1 MKNSI
6 IKSLLVLALTLC
18 ASVFVNA
25 QVDNQ
30 NNKINYD
37 RPYDKAGINVFETTK
52 EDLVPYTGFQL
63 KISGGFTQQFQALSH
78 TNNADTVL
86 KDNNLTT
93 TAGDSVNINKL
104 YPITNGFNLAT
115 ANLILTAQLGDG
127 IVVKLENY
135 MSARHHNE
143 FWVKGGYIQI
153 DKLPFFGNPQWFADN
168 FTVKLGQFENNYGDA
183 HYYRTDNA
191 NGIYNP
197 FVGENIMDAFNT
209 EIGGEFYFKPDNGI
223 IAMLGLSSGLLNSN
237 IKVFT
242 NPNDITDTLSRNPS
256 IYGKIGYDKEL
267 NDDLRVR
274 LTGSFYSNAGTSSNN
289 LYSGDRAGSRYYLA
303 GEQEYISGTTGLI
316 AVGPT
321 AQFTSGR
328 LNPGFSSQV
337 TSIMINPFVKFHG
350 LEVFGTYEMATGNG
364 SLSSATKTD
373 TVDRSFNQLAVQGL
387 YRFLEDEQ
395 AYVGVRYNTVAGR
408 LFGYTDTEGDIDIT
422 RLQVAAGWFPTENLL
437 LKIEYVKQNYNNFR
451 TTDSRSELEFK
462 GVMIEASVGF

>member
-6 IKSLLVLALTLC
+6 IKSLLVFYLLLGT
-18 ASVFVNA
+18 SVLVNA
-25 QVDNQ
+25 QINNQ

-37 RPYDKAGINVFETTK
+37 RPYDKSGINVFETTK
-52 EDLVPYTGFQL
+52 VDLVPYTGFQL

-78 TNNADTVL
+78 SNTADTVL

-93 TAGDSVNINKL
+93 TVGDSVNINKL

-115 ANLILTAQLGDG
+115 ANFILTAQIADG
-127 IVVKLENY
+127 ISVKLENY
-135 MSARHHNE
+135 MSSRHHNE
-143 FWVKGGYIQI
+143 FWVKGGYIQV

-168 FTVKLGQFENNYGDA
+168 FTVKIGQFENNYGDA

-197 FVGENIMDAFNT
+197 FVGENIMDAFAT

-223 IAMLGLSSGLLNSN
+223 IAMLGLSSGLLNAN

-274 LTGSFYSNAGTSSNN
+274 LTGSVYTNAGTSSNT

-303 GEQEYISGTTGLI
+303 GEQEYVSGATGLV
-316 AVGPT
+316 AVST
-321 AQFTSGR
+321 AAQAFSGR

-337 TSIMINPFVKFHG
+337 MAIMINPFVKFHG
-350 LEVFGTYEMATGNG
+350 LEIFGTYEMSSGNG
-364 SLSSATKTD
+364 SLSTFTKTD
-373 TVDRSFNQLAVQGL
+373 TVDRKFNQMAVHAL
-387 YRFLEDEQ
+387 YRFLENEQ
-395 AYVGVRYNTVAGR
+395 AYVGVRYNTVTGR
-408 LFGYTDTEGDIDIT
+408 LFGYTDQEGDIDIT

-437 LKIEYVKQNYNNFR
+437 VKLEYVKQNYNNFR
-451 TTDSRSELEFK
+451 TSDSRSGLEFK